1 MEKLTYLVHWGK
13 NKETAWSGTNYSL
26 YKALSKY
33 YHVNDINLKFPKL
46 IAIFMHRV
54 LRLDWFAGGF
64 FELQYFRWKHK
75 NVKGKVLQMSGIVDS
90 DADTQSYIYNDLS
103 VSYVEYMKNH
113 LPNVFAVS
121 DFQHANPAL
130 IHKQAVAQ
138 SKFYE
143 NCTAIFCMG
152 HWLRKFL
159 VDSGLPESKVVYA
172 GGGVNVDKSL
182 IRPQKKTHNKILFV
196 GKDFKRKGGYVT
208 YEAFRLLR
216 EQGKNVELY
225 VAGPASNP
233 IDNPVDGY
241 HYMGQ
246 VNFEAVAELFN
257 KCDLFCMP
265 SYFEAYGLVF
275 IEALTFG
282 LPCIGRDCYEMPY
295 FIDEGKTGLL
305 LKHDDS
311 KELAGLMEEILSNET
326 YKQNVKA
333 NHDNYI
339 AEYSWDAVARRMKEA
354 MDKYA
359 KLGR

>member
-1 MEKLTYLVHWGK
+1 MQV
-13 NKETAWSGTNYSL
+13 
-26 YKALSKY
+26 
-33 YHVNDINLKFPKL
+33 
-46 IAIFMHRV
+46 
-54 LRLDWFAGGF
+54 
-64 FELQYFRWKHK
+64 
-75 NVKGKVLQMSGIVDS
+75 
-90 DADTQSYIYNDLS
+90 
-103 VSYVEYMKNH
+103 
-113 LPNVFAVS
+113 
-121 DFQHANPAL
+121 
-130 IHKQAVAQ
+130 
-138 SKFYE
+138 
-143 NCTAIFCMG
+143 
-152 HWLRKFL
+152 
-159 VDSGLPESKVVYA
+159 
-172 GGGVNVDKSL
+172 GGVNVDKSL